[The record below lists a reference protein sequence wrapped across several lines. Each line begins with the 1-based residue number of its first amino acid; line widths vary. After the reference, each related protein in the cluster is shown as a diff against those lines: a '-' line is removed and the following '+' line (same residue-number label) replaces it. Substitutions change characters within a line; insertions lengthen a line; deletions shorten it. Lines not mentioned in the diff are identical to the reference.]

1 MMDDSQT
8 ALRFKWLYAFIGLA
22 VLVNFSGLWVTII
35 GPDGALYAS
44 IAKTMAI
51 NNNFSDLYVEGKD
64 WLDKPHFPFWL
75 AAISFKIFGISTWAY
90 KLPAVLMVMVGAV
103 YTYLFAKSLYNKE
116 TGLWAVLILL
126 TAEHLIISNTD
137 VRAEPYLTG
146 LIIAS
151 VYHFYKALGHKWFW
165 PLVFGSVFASCAVMT
180 KGIFALIP
188 VFGAIAGHL
197 IITKQ
202 WSLLFNYRWLIAA
215 ALVLLFMLPELWSLY
230 QQFDAHP
237 EKVIFGRTGVSGL
250 QFFFWDS
257 QFGRF
262 FNTGPIKK
270 ASGDPFFFLHT
281 TLWAFLPWCILFY
294 VAVVKFVRQHF
305 RKPQAAHWY
314 NLGGAALTFIIFSA
328 SKFQLPHYIT
338 IIFPFFAILT
348 AQYIYTLQRA
358 GSSKAIQVTQLLIIC
373 LMMVAIGAL
382 NFYFQPEGVSLSTIV
397 LLILAVVLIVI
408 TTLSRHQGSYKIYF
422 QSAAVVLFVNL
433 YFNLVY
439 YPQLTTYQAD
449 SEAAFYLNT
458 HNPEKLP
465 VVKVINGYSYAI
477 DFYSHEP
484 LIYYRIGQ
492 DNELPERPFLLFGE
506 SEAISQ
512 LAATGLHGAVVKTF
526 KRYPITRVKGAFLHH
541 QTREQT
547 LGSSQLILIK

>member
-1 MMDDSQT
+1 MIEESPAT
-8 ALRFKWLYAFIGLA
+8 LRYKWLYAFIGLA
-22 VLVNFSGLWVTII
+22 VLVNFSGLWVAII

-44 IAKTMAI
+44 IAKTMAQS
-51 NNNFSDLYVEGKD
+51 NNFSDLYVEGKD

-75 AAISFKIFGISTWAY
+75 AAISFKIFGITTWAY
-90 KLPAVLMVMVGAV
+90 KLPAILMVMAGAV

-116 TGLWAVLILL
+116 IALWAVLILL

-151 VYHFYKALGHKWFW
+151 VYHFYKALGSKWLW
-165 PLVFGSVFASCAVMT
+165 PLVFGCVFAACAVMT

-197 IITKQ
+197 LITKQ

-294 VAVVKFVRQHF
+294 IGLVQFVRQSF
-305 RKPQAAHWY
+305 AKPQAAHWY
-314 NLGGAALTFIIFSA
+314 NLGGAGLTFIIFSA

-348 AQYIYTLQRA
+348 AQYIYNLQGVKRI
-358 GSSKAIQVTQLLIIC
+358 KLINTIQLFIIC
-373 LMMVAIGAL
+373 LMMVVIGAL
-382 NFYFQPEGVSLSTIV
+382 NFYFQPTGVSLTTVFILALAI
-397 LLILAVVLIVI
+397 LLIVVV
-408 TTLSRHQGSYKIYF
+408 TLRAQPGKYKVYF

-433 YFNLVY
+433 YFNLIY

-449 SEAAFYLNT
+449 SEAAFYLNEN
-458 HNPEKLP
+458 NPAKLP
-465 VVKVINGYSYAI
+465 VVKVINSYSYAI
-477 DFYSHEP
+477 DFYSVAP
-484 LIYYRIGQ
+484 LVYYRMGQ
-492 DNELPERPFLLFGE
+492 ENVLPNRPFLLFGE

-512 LAATGLHGAVVKTF
+512 LAAGGLQGEVVKTF
-526 KRYPITRVKGAFLHH
+526 KRYAITRVKGDFLNHR
-541 QTREQT
+541 TREQT

>member
-1 MMDDSQT
+1 MIEESQT
-8 ALRFKWLYAFIGLA
+8 ALRYKWLYAFIGLA

-75 AAISFKIFGISTWAY
+75 AAISFKIFGINTWAY
-90 KLPAVLMVMVGAV
+90 KLPAILMVMVAAV
-103 YTYLFAKSLYNKE
+103 YTYRFAKLLYNKE
-116 TGLWAVLILL
+116 VALWAVLILL

-151 VYHFYKALGHKWFW
+151 VYHFYKALGSRWLW
-165 PLVFGSVFASCAVMT
+165 PLVFGCMFAACAVMT

-215 ALVLLFMLPELWSLY
+215 ALVLVFMLPELLSLY
-230 QQFDAHP
+230 QQFDARP
-237 EKVIFGRTGVSGL
+237 EKVIFDRTGVSGL

-294 VAVVKFVRQHF
+294 IGVVQFIRLNF
-305 RKPQAAHWY
+305 AKPQAAHWY

-348 AQYIYTLQRA
+348 AQYIYNLQ
-358 GSSKAIQVTQLLIIC
+358 GVKSIKLINTIQLLLIA
-373 LMMVAIGAL
+373 LMMVVVGAL
-382 NFYFQPEGVSLSTIV
+382 NFYFQPTGVGITTIIILV
-397 LLILAVVLIVI
+397 LAIVLIVV
-408 TTLSRHQGSYKIYF
+408 TTLISQPGKYKIYF

-433 YFNLVY
+433 YFNLIY
-439 YPQLTTYQAD
+439 YPQLTSYQAD
-449 SEAAFYLNT
+449 SEAAFYLNA
-458 HNPEKLP
+458 HNPAKLP
-465 VVKVINGYSYAI
+465 VVKVINSYSYAI
-477 DFYSHEP
+477 DFYSKEP
-484 LIYYRIGQ
+484 LSYYRMGQ
-492 DNELPERPFLLFGE
+492 NNVLPERPFLLFGE

-512 LAATGLHGAVVKTF
+512 LAAEGLAGEVVKTF
-526 KRYPITRVKGAFLHH
+526 KRYPITRVKKAFLNHE
-541 QTREQT
+541 TREQT

>member
-1 MMDDSQT
+1 MIEESQT
-8 ALRFKWLYAFIGLA
+8 ALSYKWLYTFIGLA
-22 VLVNFSGLWVTII
+22 VLVNFSGLWVTVI
-35 GPDGALYAS
+35 GPDGALYAT
-44 IAKTMAI
+44 IAKNMVV

-75 AAISFKIFGISTWAY
+75 AAVSFKIFGISTWAY
-90 KLPAVLMVMVGAV
+90 KLPGVLMVMVGAV

-116 TGLWAVLILL
+116 IALWAVLILL
-126 TAEHLIISNTD
+126 TAQHLMLSNMD

-165 PLVFGSVFASCAVMT
+165 SLVFGCFFAACAVMT

-197 IITKQ
+197 LFTKQ
-202 WSLLFNYRWLIAA
+202 WSLLFNLRWLTAFVMVI
-215 ALVLLFMLPELWSLY
+215 LFTVPELWSLY
-230 QQFDAHP
+230 QQFDAQP
-237 EKVIFGRTGVSGL
+237 EKVVFGRTGVSGL

-270 ASGDPFFFLHT
+270 SSGDPFFFLHT

-294 VAVVKFVRQHF
+294 VGVVQFVRRNF
-305 RKPQAAHWY
+305 RQPKAAHWY
-314 NLGGAALTFIIFSA
+314 NLGGAALTFVIFSA

-348 AQYIYTLQRA
+348 AQYIYSLQGVKKLRV
-358 GSSKAIQVTQLLIIC
+358 INRVQLLIIC
-373 LMMVAIGAL
+373 LMMLIVGVL
-382 NFYFQPEGVSLSTIV
+382 NFFFKPTDVSMISAILLSLAIV
-397 LLILAVVLIVI
+397 LILISTLAI
-408 TTLSRHQGSYKIYF
+408 QPGKYKVYF
-422 QSAAVVLFVNL
+422 QSAAVALFVNL

-449 SEAAFYLNT
+449 SEAAFYLNK
-458 HNPEKLP
+458 HNPDKLP
-465 VVKVINGYSYAI
+465 IVKVINGYSYAI
-477 DFYSHEP
+477 DFYSKEP
-484 LIYYRIGQ
+484 LVYYRIGQ
-492 DNELPERPFLLFGE
+492 ENTLPPRPFLLFGE
-506 SEAISQ
+506 SEAIGQ
-512 LAATGLHGAVVKTF
+512 LAADGLQGEVVETF
-526 KRYPITRVKGAFLHH
+526 KRYSITRIKGAFLN
-541 QTREQT
+541 QKTREQT

>member
-1 MMDDSQT
+1 MIEDSKT
-8 ALRFKWLYAFIGLA
+8 VLRYKWLYAFIGLA
-22 VLVNFSGLWVTII
+22 ILVNFSGLWVTII

-44 IAKTMAI
+44 IAKNMAL

-75 AAISFKIFGISTWAY
+75 AAISFKIFGITTWAY
-90 KLPAVLMVMVGAV
+90 KLPAVLLVMLGAW
-103 YTYLFAKSLYNKE
+103 YTYLFSKSLYGKE
-116 TGLWAVLILL
+116 TALWAVLILL
-126 TAEHLIISNTD
+126 TAQHLMISNMD

-151 VYHFYKALGHKWFW
+151 VYHFYKALDTKWFW
-165 PLVFGSVFASCAVMT
+165 SLVLGCVFAACAVMT

-197 IITKQ
+197 LITRQ
-202 WSLLFNYRWLIAA
+202 WST
-215 ALVLLFMLPELWSLY
+215 LVLLFMLPELWSLY
-230 QQFDAHP
+230 QQFDVHP
-237 EKVIFGRTGVSGL
+237 EKVVFGRTGVSGL

-281 TLWAFLPWCILFY
+281 SLWAFLPWSVLFY
-294 VAVVKFVRQHF
+294 LGLVQFIRRHF
-305 RKPQAAHWY
+305 RQPRAADWY
-314 NLGGAALTFIIFSA
+314 NLCGAALTFLIFSA

-348 AQYIYTLQRA
+348 AQYLVNLPGLKNIKTIH
-358 GSSKAIQVTQLLIIC
+358 KIQLLLIC
-373 LMMVAIGAL
+373 LMMTVIAAL
-382 NFYFQPEGVSLSTIV
+382 HFYFQPSGISVATM
-397 LLILAVVLIVI
+397 LILAIALALIVV
-408 TTLSRHQGSYKIYF
+408 TTLSSRDGLYKVYF
-422 QSAAVVLFVNL
+422 QSAAVALFVCL

-439 YPQLTTYQAD
+439 YPKLTTYQAD
-449 SEAAFYLNT
+449 SEAAFYLNAENT
-458 HNPEKLP
+458 EKLP
-465 VVKVINGYSYAI
+465 VVKLINNYSYAI
-477 DFYSHEP
+477 DFYSKQR
-484 LIYYRIGQ
+484 LFYYRVGEQ
-492 DNELPERPFLLFGE
+492 NTLPERPFLLFGE
-506 SEAISQ
+506 TETIKQ
-512 LAATGLHGAVVKTF
+512 LAAEGLQGEVLKTF
-526 KRYPITRVKGAFLHH
+526 VRYPITRLKGDFLNQ